1 MERNIVYHIN
11 DVPATRLEMNKQVFP
26 PLWVDRHPPK
36 AEVSLKRRQKGGI
49 TPWYWKFQTVPEWQ
63 PWPK

>member
-1 MERNIVYHIN
+1 MFFHPFGLIGI
-11 DVPATRLEMNKQVFP
+11 
-26 PLWVDRHPPK
+26 PPK